1 MKILMLKSRLVNF
14 FELLTISPIL
24 FPKLV
29 IDYFLI
35 KKEIRKRQGLLATA
49 NNTDDPEAFE
59 KYFNLKDNFI
69 QISLIRVVRLGLITS
84 KNKLEILDLGTGAG
98 YFPFICNYY
107 ENNCEAIDIA
117 GNQFYDQ
124 STEVLNLKKYH
135 QEIFFNEELVT
146 SKKYDLICAYMICF
160 NGHKTSKLWA
170 EKEWSKFLI
179 NLITN
184 NLNLDGR
191 IFLSFN
197 LESDGKPFS
206 SELENFFKMIS
217 KKISSNE
224 ILIQNSVELES
235 ILQNYKNIK

>member
-1 MKILMLKSRLVNF
+1 
-14 FELLTISPIL
+14 
-24 FPKLV
+24 
-29 IDYFLI
+29 
-35 KKEIRKRQGLLATA
+35 
-49 NNTDDPEAFE
+49 
-59 KYFNLKDNFI
+59 
-69 QISLIRVVRLGLITS
+69 
-84 KNKLEILDLGTGAG
+84 
-98 YFPFICNYY
+98 
-107 ENNCEAIDIA
+107 
-117 GNQFYDQ
+117 
-124 STEVLNLKKYH
+124 
-135 QEIFFNEELVT
+135 
-146 SKKYDLICAYMICF
+146 MICF